1 MDERKERRVKIL
13 EAERRQVRLITLD
26 LEAAVAENDQVRAVW
41 AFAERVDLSSFY
53 GQIRSEVGLPGRPA
67 IDPRILFAL
76 WVEATL
82 DGIGSARELERR
94 CTVDFRYQWICG
106 GVIPNYHTLSDFRSG
121 SAGAFEQML
130 TEIVAQMLT
139 EGLVEIKRV
148 AQDGVR
154 VRASAGASSFRR
166 GKRLKEMREVA
177 QEQVKSLGAELNDD
191 PGATKKREQAARERA
206 AKERLERIERA
217 LEHLPEAEARKKSN
231 NGKKKTEARVST
243 TDPEAHVMKMA
254 DGGFRPAYNVQFATD
269 TKSKV
274 VVGVDVTSEGTDL
287 RQMEPMITKIEQVF
301 GPAEQWLVDGGYVNL
316 GVIDASAGRGCEI
329 YAPPRVTRAPGHTP
343 TEVRP
348 TDSEAVAAWRTRMG
362 SEEGKQI
369 YKQRGAT
376 AELVNAHVR
385 RRGLQQF
392 LVRGIER
399 VLSVALLH
407 AITQNFARWR
417 ALAPAF

>member
-1 MDERKERRVKIL
+1 MEERKDLKIL
-13 EAERRQVRLITLD
+13 EADRRQVRLIALD
-26 LEAAVAENDQVRAVW
+26 LEAAVGANDQVRAVW
-41 AFAERVDLSSFY
+41 AFAERTDLSSFY
-53 GQIRSEVGLPGRPA
+53 GEIKSKVGLPGRPA

-76 WVEATL
+76 WVQATL

-121 SAGAFEQML
+121 GAEAFDRIL
-130 TEIVAQMLT
+130 AEIVAQMLT

-154 VRASAGASSFRR
+154 VRASAGAASFRR
-166 GKRLKEMREVA
+166 GKRLKEMRKVA
-177 QEQVKSLGAELNDD
+177 REQVEMLRAELDAD
-191 PGATKKREQAARERA
+191 PGASKQREQAARERA
-206 AKERLERIERA
+206 TKERLERIERA
-217 LEHLPEAEARKKSN
+217 LEHLPEAEKRKKSN

-243 TDPEAHVMKMA
+243 TDPDAHVMKMA
-254 DGGFRPAYNVQFATD
+254 DGGFRPAYNVQFASD

-274 VVGVDVTSEGTDL
+274 VLSVDVTTEGTDL
-287 RQMEPMITKIEQVF
+287 RQMDPMITKVEQAY
-301 GPAEQWLVDGGYVNL
+301 GPVHQWLVDGGYVNL
-316 GVIDASAGRGCEI
+316 GVIDANAGRGCEI
-329 YAPPRVTRAPGHTP
+329 YAPPRATRAPGHTP

-348 TDSEAVAAWRTRMG
+348 TDSAAVAAWRMRMA

-369 YKQRGAT
+369 YKERGAT
-376 AELVNAHVR
+376 AELINAHAR

-407 AITQNFARWR
+407 AITHNFARWR